1 MLKKSGILLL
11 LLLCIMGCKKQAT
24 DTPELYNAHDYF
36 PLEEGVYWIHH
47 LSFITIDVAI
57 GVYDS
62 TEMEIKTKFAGF
74 DSSLDQYRLNR
85 YFRLD
90 SLDEWSD
97 YDGVLVSWEG
107 QSFLWYENNYRFLK
121 LTDPVFEGKSWDGN
135 SYNILAVSD
144 YFYSA
149 LNTTFEI
156 EGVLFESTI
165 TVDKRNINNAIQ
177 KSRAYEV
184 FAKGIGSVYEYDSD
198 FSYQAGLLVYGNSKE
213 SKLIKFD
220 IE

>member
-1 MLKKSGILLL
+1 MLKKGGILLL
-11 LLLCIMGCKKQAT
+11 LLLSILGCKKEAI

-36 PLEEGVYWIHH
+36 PLKEGEYWIHH
-47 LSFITIDVAI
+47 VNFITIDAAVD
-57 GVYDS
+57 VYDS
-62 TEMEIKTKFAGF
+62 LEMEIKTKFAGL
-74 DSSLDQYRLNR
+74 DTSLDQYVLNR

-97 YDGVLVSWEG
+97 YDQVMVSWEG
-107 QSFLWYENNYRFLK
+107 QSFFWFENNYRFLK

-135 SYNILAVSD
+135 SYNILDVSD

-156 EGVLFESTI
+156 DGILYTSTI
-165 TVDKRNINNAIQ
+165 RVDKRNINNAIQ
-177 KSRAYEV
+177 KSSAYEV
-184 FAKGIGSVYEYDSD
+184 FASGIGSIYEYDSD
-198 FSYQAGLLVYGNSKE
+198 FSYQAGMLSYGNSKE